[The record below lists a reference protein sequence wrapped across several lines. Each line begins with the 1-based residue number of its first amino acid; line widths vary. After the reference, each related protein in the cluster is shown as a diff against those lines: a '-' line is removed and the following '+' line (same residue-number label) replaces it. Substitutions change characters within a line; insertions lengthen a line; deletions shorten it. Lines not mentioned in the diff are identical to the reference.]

1 LGRKQ
6 YIEVG
11 DMKWKSIIIHG
22 IILVVVIIVLIP
34 IIWTFFTSL
43 KDPIEIAQGGLLP
56 KVWHWENYK
65 LAWAQGEFP
74 RKFLNSL
81 IVAFTVTL
89 GQVITSAMAG
99 YALARMEF
107 KGKDL
112 IFSIAI
118 ATMLL
123 SEQIIIVPLYLIL
136 AKLGWIDSYRGLAIP
151 WFFNGFGVFLF
162 RQFFLTIPRDIEEA
176 AIVDGA
182 SRFRILWQI
191 MLPLATPAVLTL
203 SMFTF
208 IAEWNSLFKWLIL
221 TKSPEMRN
229 VQLGLIIFQEQFIA
243 QYHLLTAATILVSLP
258 SILLFLIGQRYYI
271 KGIATTG
278 VKG

>member
-1 LGRKQ
+1 MDGTRTRTK
-6 YIEVG
+6 ISI
-11 DMKWKSIIIHG
+11 KSLLTHAVLWVFVG
-22 IILVVVIIVLIP
+22 IILVP
-34 IIWTFFTSL
+34 ILWTFFTSL
-43 KDPIEIAQGGLLP
+43 KTPVEIAHGTFLP
-56 KVWHWENYK
+56 EVWRWENYRI
-65 LAWAQGEFP
+65 AWEQAEFP
-74 RKFLNSL
+74 RKFLNSF
-81 IVAFTVTL
+81 IVAITVTL
-89 GQVITSAMAG
+89 GQIVTSAMAG

-107 KGKDL
+107 RGRDL
-112 IFSIAI
+112 IFNVAI
-118 ATMLL
+118 ASMLI
-123 SEQIIIVPLYLIL
+123 SEQIIIVPLYVML
-136 AKLGWIDSYRGLAIP
+136 AKFGWIDSYKGLAIP

-162 RQFFLTIPRDIEEA
+162 RQFFLTIPKDIEEA

-203 SMFTF
+203 FMFTF

-221 TKSPEMRN
+221 VKSPEMRN
-229 VQLGLIIFQEQFIA
+229 VQLGLTIFQEQFIA

-258 SILLFLIGQRYYI
+258 SVILFLLGQRYYI